1 MKNKK
6 WGLMIML
13 ATMVAF
19 ASCGNGDTKHLNDNP
34 NDMGMP
40 DSSTY
45 SDSPMPGQPNGYAPA
60 GSNNKD
66 STDETAVDSSTM
78 GAFQ

>member
-6 WGLMIML
+6 WILGIMIL
-13 ATMVAF
+13 AMAAF
-19 ASCGNGDTKHLNDNP
+19 TSCGSGDRKHLNDNP
-34 NDMGMP
+34 NDQGLP

-66 STDETAVDSSTM
+66 SSNEAAVDSSTM

>member
-1 MKNKK
+1 MKKDILL
-6 WGLMIML
+6 GMIAMLMMIF
-13 ATMVAF
+13 V
-19 ASCGNGDTKHLNDNP
+19 SCGGGDRQHLNDNP

-60 GSNNKD
+60 GSNSAD
-66 STDETAVDSSTM
+66 SANDTSVDSVTK